1 MQSMPID
8 LSALHL
14 PPELIARL
22 TASTGLTTTISG
34 SAVAS
39 GDSSRITGGITVTT
53 TDDGPDTTVSGE
65 ATLTAT
71 AQSSDGEPIATAITD
86 VEVEGEDVLETATE
100 NSSNT
105 EQNGDLIT
113 TTATSTTT
121 VFALD
126 EEESLPIGTTT
137 TEPVVEPEEVGDE
150 ATLTG
155 NAVTVSFDI
164 EADGGDASV
173 GFETTLL
180 ATDEVSSLN
189 VSAFSIA

>member
-1 MQSMPID
+1 MPID

-22 TASTGLTTTISG
+22 TASTGLKTTISG

-39 GDSSRITGGITVTT
+39 GDRTRITGGIAVTT
-53 TDDGPDTTVSGE
+53 TDDGPVTTVSGE

-86 VEVEGEDVLETATE
+86 INVEGEDVLETATV

-105 EQNGDLIT
+105 EQSGDLIT

-126 EEESLPIGTTT
+126 EEVSLPTGTTT
-137 TEPVVEPEEVGDE
+137 TEPVVEPDEVGDE
-150 ATLTG
+150 ATING
-155 NAVTVSFDI
+155 NAVNFGFEI
-164 EADGGDASV
+164 EADGGDAYV
-173 GFETTLL
+173 GFEATLL
-180 ATDEVSSLN
+180 TMDEVSSLN
-189 VSAFSIA
+189 VTAFSIA